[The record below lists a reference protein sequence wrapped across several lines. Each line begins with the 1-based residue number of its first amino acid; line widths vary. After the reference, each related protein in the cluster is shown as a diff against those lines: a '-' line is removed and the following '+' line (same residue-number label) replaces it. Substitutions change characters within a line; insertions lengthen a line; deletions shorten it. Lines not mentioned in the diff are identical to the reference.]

1 MQDATVTLS
10 WEMIP
15 TGLVNI
21 IVSPD
26 PASITQPVTPGKGG
40 TRFKFNTDIS
50 CNQSATQGTI
60 KWTATIDAP
69 ENREFFNDEVTA
81 TTNVTCR

>member
-15 TGLVNI
+15 TGLVNV

-26 PASITQPVTPGKGG
+26 SITQAVTPGNGSD
-40 TRFKFNTDIS
+40 RFKFNTDIS

-60 KWTATIDAP
+60 KWTATINAQ
-69 ENREFFNDEVTA
+69 ENRESFNDEVTA